1 MLCDLHTHSVF
12 SDGTC
17 TPEEVIDGAIAAGLS
32 AVALTDHNTVDGL
45 PDFLEA
51 ARGKNINIVPGLE
64 FSADYKGTELHI
76 LGLFIAPE
84 HFGRVAELMENGAA
98 LKEESNIALIEAL
111 RRDGYDLNYDEIKA
125 STANGRVNRLH
136 VAVALMQKGYVS
148 TAKEAFASLLSK
160 SGGYYVAPKRPSA
173 QEIIDFISSIGAV
186 SVLAHP
192 FLNLDDGEIVEFL
205 SITRGLDGMECYYS
219 TYDEATTKRA
229 LELAEQF
236 SLLPSGGSDFHG
248 RAKPD
253 INLGVGKGNLQIPY
267 DWYLALKEK
276 ARN

>member
-12 SDGTC
+12 SDGTY
-17 TPEEVIDGAIAAGLS
+17 TPAEIINEAITAGLS

-51 ARGKNINIVPGLE
+51 ARGKNINIVPGVE

-76 LGLFIAPE
+76 LGLFIAPK
-84 HFGRVAELMENGAA
+84 HFGRVAELMEKGAA

-148 TAKEAFASLLSK
+148 TAKEAFVSLLSK
-160 SGGYYVAPKRPSA
+160 SGGYYVAPKRPTA
-173 QEIIDFISSIGAV
+173 QEIIDFIASIGAV

-192 FLNLDDGEIVEFL
+192 FLNLSESETVEFL
-205 SITRGLDGMECYYS
+205 STTTGLHGMECYYS
-219 TYDEATTKRA
+219 TYDEATTRA
-229 LELAEQF
+229 ALALAERF

-248 RAKPD
+248 DSKPD
-253 INLGVGKGNLQIPY
+253 IFLGCGRGDLQIPVEF
-267 DWYLALKEK
+267 LEKLKK
-276 ARN
+276 AK